1 MQDVLHGTHN
11 VSYILSHTVVFHFFF
26 FFHIKW
32 SLTNSG
38 VVREVVR
45 GN

>member
-26 FFHIKW
+26 TQNGLLLIQ
-32 SLTNSG
+32 G
-38 VVREVVR
+38 
-45 GN
+45 

>member
-11 VSYILSHTVVFHFFF
+11 VSYILSHTVVFHLFFF
-26 FFHIKW
+26 FIKW

-38 VVREVVR
+38 AVREVVR